1 MMVKVGGDWRWLWNV
16 MDEGTRFQLASVIS
30 KERKIEDAR
39 RAFRTA
45 KQIGKKKPKFV
56 ITDGLGVYHK
66 AFNKEFW
73 DHHRSCKHISNV
85 RWRGQLNNNL
95 VERLHG
101 TVRDREKVMRG
112 LKIEDTPIINGHMI
126 YYNFIRPHMSINGK
140 TPAEEAKIDLNLG
153 NNKWLDLLK
162 KSLEFHKNQ
171 P

>member
-1 MMVKVGGDWRWLWNV
+1 M
-16 MDEGTRFQLASVIS
+16 
-30 KERKIEDAR
+30 
-39 RAFRTA
+39 A

-56 ITDGLGVYHK
+56 ITDGLGVYHE

-73 DHHRSCKHISNV
+73 DHHRSCKHICNV

-112 LKIEDTPIINGHMI
+112 LKIEDTPIISGHMI
-126 YYNFIRPHMSINGK
+126 YYNFIRPHMSLDGK

-153 NNKWLDLLK
+153 NNK
-162 KSLEFHKNQ
+162 
-171 P
+171 

>member
-1 MMVKVGGDWRWLWNV
+1 
-16 MDEGTRFQLASVIS
+16 MDEGARFQLASVIS
-30 KERKIEDAR
+30 RERRIEDAR
-39 RAFRTA
+39 RAFRMA

-73 DHHRSCKHISNV
+73 DYHRSCKHISNV
-85 RWRGQLNNNL
+85 RWRGQLNNDL

-112 LKIEDTPIINGHMI
+112 LKIEDTPIVNGHMI
-126 YYNFIRPHMSINGK
+126 YYNFIRPHMSLNGK

-153 NNKWLDLLK
+153 NNKWLDLLR
-162 KSLEFHKNQ
+162 KSLEFYRNQ